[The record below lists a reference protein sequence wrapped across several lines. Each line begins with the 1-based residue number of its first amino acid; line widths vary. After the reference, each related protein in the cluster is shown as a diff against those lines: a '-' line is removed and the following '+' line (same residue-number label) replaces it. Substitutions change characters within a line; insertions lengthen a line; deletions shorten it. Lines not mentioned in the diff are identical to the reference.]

1 MPLRVPSLWL
11 SILKQDQDLKTFK
24 IETDADLVGRTRS
37 FSRKNDEAQPCQ
49 QCPLNFM
56 YSNDYEAVYFYDEP
70 PMDTEVDNI
79 LEADE
84 ESSS

>member
-1 MPLRVPSLWL
+1 
-11 SILKQDQDLKTFK
+11 
-24 IETDADLVGRTRS
+24 
-37 FSRKNDEAQPCQ
+37 
-49 QCPLNFM
+49 M